1 MTATFPSGASYTENS
16 TTYQM
21 SNRKPDRGY
30 AEERTFDMIP
40 FESQAGY
47 ETRRLRSRRPKR
59 RYTLNYTNLNGFYM
73 NAIRDF
79 YNARYGNFEAFF
91 FNLEYLNQSGL
102 VSVRFDGPL
111 QVTNVLDGSINE
123 KALQIYNVNFT
134 LQEVFT

>member
-1 MTATFPSGASYTENS
+1 MTTTFPSGATYTENS
-16 TTYQM
+16 VTYQL

-30 AEERTFDMIP
+30 TEESVFDMIP

-59 RYTLNYTNLNGFYM
+59 RFTLNYTNLNGYYM
-73 NAIRDF
+73 NAVRNF
-79 YNARYGNFEAFF
+79 YRARYGNFEAFF
-91 FNLEYLNQSGL
+91 LNLEYLNQSGL

-111 QVTNVLDGSINE
+111 QITNVLDGSTTE
-123 KALQIYNVNFT
+123 KYSQIYNVSFT